1 MSSTPSQ
8 PPLTGSTARSRQPS
22 EPGYRRP
29 MVLVQADSFNRSR
42 IQTVVA
48 VAVTTNTNLASAPG
62 NVLLPRRDTGLPQE
76 SVANVSQILTINK
89 TALIERAGI
98 LFSLLLRRIEAGL
111 RLVLD
116 LWGNET
122 KSESPSA
129 SVRRFAGLVLP
140 PSYCLRPAWSNFRR
154 RGGESRPLMACRGTS
169 QR

>member
-1 MSSTPSQ
+1 MERGEVWWVSLPE
-8 PPLTGSTARSRQPS
+8 PIGS

-62 NVLLPRRDTGLPQE
+62 NVRLPRRDTGLPQE

-98 LFSLLLRRIEAGL
+98 LSSLLLRRIEAGL

-116 LWGNET
+116 L
-122 KSESPSA
+122 
-129 SVRRFAGLVLP
+129 
-140 PSYCLRPAWSNFRR
+140 
-154 RGGESRPLMACRGTS
+154 
-169 QR
+169 